1 MKIESVNVTVFQY
14 PTRRVSDSAGHSHP
28 GGESMAKMAMLTIT
42 ADDGAQG
49 FSFAPPEVVRPFV
62 VNTFFRKVLVGQDPF
77 NRERIWQDLVHW
89 QRGSAHQLT
98 ERALSFVEQALWDL
112 IGRSLKMPVYKL
124 LGGYR
129 DTVPAYG
136 STMCGDDLPGGLST
150 PEEYAAFAEKL
161 VARGYKAIKLHTWM
175 PPISFAPNPKMDI
188 KACAAVRGDEPG
200 GTLRL
205 GSMETTA
212 AIRLPQVLPAFHRR
226 HPAVQLVLDTLP
238 TRQAVSAVLEY
249 RLDAAFVCGPVTEP
263 GLEGCPVWCEA
274 PCLIAE
280 AGLSLAEATVAP
292 VLLTF
297 GAGCAYRDRLEDWCR
312 VRGIVPATVLEFR
325 SFQAI
330 LGCVAAGMGIALLPR
345 SVLDDPA
352 SAHLGLAVHDLPA
365 EAAPMQTWLVW
376 RRGWQSPA
384 LRALCAS
391 LPADGAASAAC

>member
-28 GGESMAKMAMLTIT
+28 GVESMAKMAMLTIT

-77 NRERIWQDLVHW
+77 NRERIWQDLNHW

-188 KACAAVRGDEPG
+188 KACAAVREAVGPDIDLMIDGYHWYSRAEALWIGKELEKLNFAWFEEPMEEDSMSSYAWLAENLSIPIVGPESFG
-200 GTLRL
+200 GKHHMRAEWVKAGACDILRAGANGVGGITPTMKVAAL
-205 GSMETTA
+205 AESFGMDSTATERQAWRWWARSATA
-212 AIRLPQVLPAFHRR
+212 AG
-226 HPAVQLVLDTLP
+226 T
-238 TRQAVSAVLEY
+238 
-249 RLDAAFVCGPVTEP
+249 
-263 GLEGCPVWCEA
+263 
-274 PCLIAE
+274 
-280 AGLSLAEATVAP
+280 
-292 VLLTF
+292 
-297 GAGCAYRDRLEDWCR
+297 
-312 VRGIVPATVLEFR
+312 
-325 SFQAI
+325 
-330 LGCVAAGMGIALLPR
+330 
-345 SVLDDPA
+345 
-352 SAHLGLAVHDLPA
+352 
-365 EAAPMQTWLVW
+365 
-376 RRGWQSPA
+376 
-384 LRALCAS
+384 
-391 LPADGAASAAC
+391 SAACCIRSSTTMNRRPISTALSTRWMTRDLCICHNVRVSVKTLILRISKPIPLAKTDLKK

>member
-1 MKIESVNVTVFQY
+1 MDLASLRLFRIVAETGSVTAAAGQLCCVQSNVSARLRQLEDDLGIELF
-14 PTRRVSDSAGHSHP
+14 RRDRRRLFITPAG
-28 GGESMAKMAMLTIT
+28 EI
-42 ADDGAQG
+42 
-49 FSFAPPEVVRPFV
+49 
-62 VNTFFRKVLVGQDPF
+62 
-77 NRERIWQDLVHW
+77 
-89 QRGSAHQLT
+89 
-98 ERALSFVEQALWDL
+98 
-112 IGRSLKMPVYKL
+112 L
-124 LGGYR
+124 LG
-129 DTVPAYG
+129 
-136 STMCGDDLPGGLST
+136 
-150 PEEYAAFAEKL
+150 YARRLQSLADE
-161 VARGYKAIKLHTWM
+161 AR
-175 PPISFAPNPKMDI
+175 
-188 KACAAVRGDEPG
+188 AAVRGDEPG

-391 LPADGAASAAC
+391 LPADGASSAAC

>member
-77 NRERIWQDLVHW
+77 NRERIWQDLNHW

-188 KACAAVRGDEPG
+188 KACAAVRE
-200 GTLRL
+200 
-205 GSMETTA
+205 
-212 AIRLPQVLPAFHRR
+212 
-226 HPAVQLVLDTLP
+226 AV
-238 TRQAVSAVLEY
+238 
-249 RLDAAFVCGPVTEP
+249 GPDIDLMID
-263 GLEGCPVWCEA
+263 GYHWYSR
-274 PCLIAE
+274 AE
-280 AGLSLAEATVAP
+280 ALWIGKELEKLNFAWFEEPMEEDSMSSYAWLAENLSIPIVGP
-292 VLLTF
+292 ESF
-297 GAGCAYRDRLEDWCR
+297 GGKHHMRAEWVKAGACDILRAGANG
-312 VRGIVPATVLEFR
+312 VGGITPTMK
-325 SFQAI
+325 
-330 LGCVAAGMGIALLPR
+330 VAALAESFGM
-345 SVLDDPA
+345 DCE
-352 SAHLGLAVHDLPA
+352 VH
-365 EAAPMQTWLVW
+365 
-376 RRGWQSPA
+376 GN
-384 LRALCAS
+384 
-391 LPADGAASAAC
+391 GAASLAVVGAIRNCRWYERGLLHPFLDYDEPAAYLYSIVDPMDDQGFVHLSQRPGLGEDINFAYIEANTVSHD

>member
-28 GGESMAKMAMLTIT
+28 GAESMAKMAMLTIT

-77 NRERIWQDLVHW
+77 NRERIWQDLNHW

-161 VARGYKAIKLHTWM
+161 VARGYKAILTM
-175 PPISFAPNPKMDI
+175 PETMSVERRNLLKAYGAKIVLTDGSKGMKGAIAKAEELAKETPNSFIPEQFANP
-188 KACAAVRGDEPG
+188 ANPAAHEATTGPEIYNDLDGKVDAFIAGVGTG
-200 GTLRL
+200 GTLSGVGHYL
-205 GSMETTA
+205 KKQDKGIHVVAVEPETSPVLSKGQAGPHKIQGIGAGFVPETLDTKVYDEVIAISNDDAFKYGRQFSHVEGVLIGISSGAALAA
-212 AIRLPQVLPAFHRR
+212 AIELAKRPEF
-226 HPAVQLVLDTLP
+226 
-238 TRQAVSAVLEY
+238 
-249 RLDAAFVCGPVTEP
+249 
-263 GLEGCPVWCEA
+263 EGKN
-274 PCLIAE
+274 
-280 AGLSLAEATVAP
+280 
-292 VLLTF
+292 
-297 GAGCAYRDRLEDWCR
+297 
-312 VRGIVPATVLEFR
+312 IV
-325 SFQAI
+325 
-330 LGCVAAGMGIALLPR
+330 ALLPDTGDR
-345 SVLDDPA
+345 YLSTELF
-352 SAHLGLAVHDLPA
+352 A
-365 EAAPMQTWLVW
+365 E
-376 RRGWQSPA
+376 
-384 LRALCAS
+384 
-391 LPADGAASAAC
+391 